1 MDQAPIRAIAP
12 GRICLFGEHQ
22 DYLGLPVIAMAVDR
36 HFQIDFWPTADAHF
50 LIETPDLPGSTAQSL
65 DIHAA
70 APRHNED
77 YCWGIGQTLLE
88 EGFQFPRGGRAVF
101 RSNIPFRAGCSSSS
115 AMSAAWMRLLL
126 EIGEHPE
133 RAAYIA
139 DREAVAYL
147 VYRGEKEKF
156 RGAGGMMDQ
165 YSCYLGGLI
174 YVYPEG
180 YPGAPPLDHSTP
192 LRQRLK
198 IPYGVKTLPTALN
211 GLILIDS
218 GQPKDT
224 QGILS
229 SVGDRAR
236 RAVAAAQAAIA
247 GFDLRRTSWTEF
259 EAAAATAARAGQI
272 DDDARLVVSEHLRNR
287 DLCQQG
293 LQMLQTE
300 IDTALLGQML
310 NEEHRIL
317 AQTLQISTER
327 IDQLHA
333 LCLRNGA
340 RGGKINGSGGGGTM
354 FCLSGEQ
361 TKDLGAA
368 LDQAGVRWFQIQAD
382 PGARIV

>member
-36 HFQIDFWPTADAHF
+36 HFQIDFWPTDDSCF
-50 LIETPDLPGSTAQSL
+50 TIETPDMSGSAAQTL
-65 DIHAA
+65 DIHAP
-70 APRHNED
+70 APRNNED

-88 EGFQFPRGGRAVF
+88 EGFRFPRGGRAVF
-101 RSNIPFRAGCSSSS
+101 HSNIPFRAGCSSSS

-133 RAAYIA
+133 REAYIA

-180 YPGAPPLDHSTP
+180 YPGAPPLDHATP

-198 IPYGVKTLPTALN
+198 IPYGVKTLPATLN
-211 GLILIDS
+211 DLILIDS

-224 QGILS
+224 QGILA

-247 GFDLRRTSWTEF
+247 GFDLRRTSLAEF
-259 EAAAATAARAGQI
+259 EAAAATTHI
-272 DDDARLVVSEHLRNR
+272 DEDARLVVSEHIRNR

-293 LQMLQTE
+293 LQMLQN
-300 IDTALLGQML
+300 DVDAPRLGRML

-317 AQTLQISTER
+317 AETLQISTER
-327 IDQLHA
+327 IDQLHD
-333 LCLRNGA
+333 LCLRSGA
-340 RGGKINGSGGGGTM
+340 LGGKINGSGGGGTM

-368 LDQAGVRWFQIQAD
+368 LDQAGARWFPIQAD
-382 PGARIV
+382 PGARIA